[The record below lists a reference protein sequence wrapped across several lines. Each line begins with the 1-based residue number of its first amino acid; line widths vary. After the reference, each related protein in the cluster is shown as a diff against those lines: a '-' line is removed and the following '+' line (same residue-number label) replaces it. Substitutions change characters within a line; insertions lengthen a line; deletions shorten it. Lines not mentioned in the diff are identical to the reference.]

1 MRIPYG
7 FILDNSGTLEIN
19 KREAD
24 NVALIFDFY
33 MAGASLGKVVDMLYA
48 KQIPSPTGKTRWTRA
63 AVDHLLS
70 NGKYVA
76 IIGLKKFLDVQ
87 FEKAARCN
95 IDYDKEG
102 LPRKNTRYA
111 GKVKW
116 GFWHEAF
123 VASGGP
129 IFSLAREKI
138 GEKRVRGD
146 AGCFLRLNSDKNQYV
161 RLAFHSG
168 VTSRMSDYAQPDTVG
183 IKFVISC
190 CRISAINRRCSLNLS
205 GCTFLHW
212 IL

>member
-33 MAGASLGKVVDMLYA
+33 MAGASLGKVADMLCA
-48 KQIPSPTGKTRWTRA
+48 KQIPSPTGKAKWTRA

-102 LPRKNTRYA
+102 LPRKSTRY
-111 GKVKW
+111 VS
-116 GFWHEAF
+116 H
-123 VASGGP
+123 
-129 IFSLAREKI
+129 I
-138 GEKRVRGD
+138 
-146 AGCFLRLNSDKNQYV
+146 
-161 RLAFHSG
+161 
-168 VTSRMSDYAQPDTVG
+168 MSQ
-183 IKFVISC
+183 
-190 CRISAINRRCSLNLS
+190 N
-205 GCTFLHW
+205 
-212 IL
+212 